1 MANNY
6 IGIDGLVTQS
16 LEEIR
21 ADFTEKFRSIYGTD
35 INIEQNS
42 VDGQFINL
50 MAQEKKDT
58 LDLITQFYN
67 NLDADAVIGI
77 AQDVLYKLN
86 GIIRKDF
93 TYSYCLIY
101 VTITDAVTLQG
112 LDNDIDNPDGVG
124 YTVTD
129 GNGNRWILAATQ
141 EFDTSGKY
149 LLNFRAAE
157 LGAVTAAANTI
168 NIMETVLRGVASVNN
183 PANNYITGGVGE
195 SDSAYR
201 TRRNRS
207 MSVPTQGFD
216 ESTESQ
222 MLTMTDVIDCKVYDN
237 RSNEEKDG
245 IPAHGVWVIV
255 EGGTPSEIARVIYN
269 NIPPGIPMKGEQSVL
284 VSKLNGDVEEIH
296 YEVPTPVNLYLK
308 ATIRNFSTTDID
320 VDYVKSEISKNTY
333 NIGEQVESVNLQTQ
347 IKTLIGANGT
357 PYDVLISADNTNWVE
372 FATPDRL
379 DGYFTITSDTIT
391 LNIIS

>member
-86 GIIRKDF
+86 GVIRKDF

-222 MLTMTDVIDCKVYDN
+222 MLTMSDVIDCKVYDN

>member
-86 GIIRKDF
+86 GVIRKDF

-168 NIMETVLRGVASVNN
+168 NIMETVLRGVAGVNN

-222 MLTMTDVIDCKVYDN
+222 MLTMSDVIDCKVYDN

>member
-1 MANNY
+1 MADNY

-21 ADFTEKFRSIYGTD
+21 ADFTEKFRGIYGTD

-42 VDGQFINL
+42 SDGQFINL

-86 GIIRKDF
+86 GIVRKNF

-101 VTITDAVTLQG
+101 VTTTDAVTLQG

-141 EFDTSGKY
+141 EFETSGKY

-168 NIMETVLRGVASVNN
+168 NIMETVLRNVASVNN

-195 SDSAYR
+195 SDSEYR

-207 MSVPTQGFD
+207 MSMPTQGFD

-222 MLTMTDVIDCKVYDN
+222 MLEMTDVIDCKVYDN
-237 RSNEEKDG
+237 RSNEEKNG

-255 EGGTPSEIARVIYN
+255 EGGTPSEIARIIYN

-284 VSKLNGDVEEIH
+284 VTKLNGDVEEIH
-296 YEVPTPVNLYLK
+296 YEVPTPVNLYVK
-308 ATIRNFSTTDID
+308 ATIRNFTTTDID
-320 VDYVKSEISKNTY
+320 VDYIKSELSKNTY

-347 IKTLIGANGT
+347 IKNLIGANGT
-357 PYDVLISADNTNWVE
+357 PYDVLISCDNVNWVE
-372 FATPDRL
+372 YVMPDRL
-379 DGYFTITSDTIT
+379 DGYFAITSDTIT

>member
-1 MANNY
+1 MADNY
-6 IGIDGLVTQS
+6 IGIDGLITQS

-21 ADFTEKFRSIYGTD
+21 ADFTEKFRGIYGTD

-42 VDGQFINL
+42 SDGQFINL

-86 GIIRKDF
+86 GIVRKNF

-101 VTITDAVTLQG
+101 VTTTDAVTLQG

-141 EFDTSGKY
+141 EFETSGKY

-168 NIMETVLRGVASVNN
+168 NIMETVLRNVASVNN

-195 SDSAYR
+195 SDSEYR

-207 MSVPTQGFD
+207 MSMPTQGFD

-222 MLTMTDVIDCKVYDN
+222 MLEMTDVIDCKVYDN
-237 RSNEEKDG
+237 RSNEEKNG

-255 EGGTPSEIARVIYN
+255 EGGTPSEIARIIYN

-284 VSKLNGDVEEIH
+284 VTKLNGDVEEIH
-296 YEVPTPVNLYLK
+296 YEVPTPVNLYVK

-320 VDYVKSEISKNTY
+320 VDYIKSELSKNTY

-347 IKTLIGANGT
+347 IKNLIGANGT
-357 PYDVLISADNTNWVE
+357 PYDVLISGDNVNWVE
-372 FATPDRL
+372 YVTPDRL
-379 DGYFTITSDTIT
+379 DGYFAITSDTIT

>member
-1 MANNY
+1 MADNY
-6 IGIDGLVTQS
+6 IGIDGLITQS

-21 ADFTEKFRSIYGTD
+21 ADFTEKFRGIYGTD

-42 VDGQFINL
+42 SDGQFINL

-86 GIIRKDF
+86 GIVRKNF

-101 VTITDAVTLQG
+101 VTTTDAVTLQG

-141 EFDTSGKY
+141 EFETSGKY

-168 NIMETVLRGVASVNN
+168 NIMETVLRNVASVNN

-195 SDSAYR
+195 SDSEYR

-207 MSVPTQGFD
+207 MSMPTQGFD

-222 MLTMTDVIDCKVYDN
+222 MLEMTDVIDCKVYDN
-237 RSNEEKDG
+237 RSNEEKNG

-255 EGGTPSEIARVIYN
+255 EGGTPSEIARIIYN
-269 NIPPGIPMKGEQSVL
+269 NIPPGIPMKGEQSAL
-284 VSKLNGDVEEIH
+284 VTKLNGDVEEIH
-296 YEVPTPVNLYLK
+296 YEVPTPVNLYVK

-320 VDYVKSEISKNTY
+320 VDYIKSELSKNTY

-347 IKTLIGANGT
+347 IKNLIGANGT
-357 PYDVLISADNTNWVE
+357 PYDVLISGDNVNWVE
-372 FATPDRL
+372 YVTPDRL
-379 DGYFTITSDTIT
+379 DGYFAITSDTIT

>member
-1 MANNY
+1 MADNY

-21 ADFTEKFRSIYGTD
+21 ADFTEKFRGIYGTD

-42 VDGQFINL
+42 PDGQFINL

-86 GIIRKDF
+86 GIVRKNF

-101 VTITDAVTLQG
+101 VTTTDAVTLQG

-141 EFDTSGKY
+141 EFETSGKY

-168 NIMETVLRGVASVNN
+168 NIMETVLRNVASVNN

-195 SDSAYR
+195 SDSEYR

-207 MSVPTQGFD
+207 MSMPTQGFD

-222 MLTMTDVIDCKVYDN
+222 MLEMTDVIDCKVYDN
-237 RSNEEKDG
+237 RSNEEKNG

-255 EGGTPSEIARVIYN
+255 EGGTPSEIARIIYN

-284 VSKLNGDVEEIH
+284 VTKLNGDVEEIH
-296 YEVPTPVNLYLK
+296 YEVPTPVNLYVK

-320 VDYVKSEISKNTY
+320 VDYIKSELSKNTY

-347 IKTLIGANGT
+347 IKNLIGANGT
-357 PYDVLISADNTNWVE
+357 PYDVLISGDNVNWVE
-372 FATPDRL
+372 YVTPDRL
-379 DGYFTITSDTIT
+379 DGYFAITSDTIT

>member
-1 MANNY
+1 MADNY
-6 IGIDGLVTQS
+6 IGIDGLITQS

-21 ADFTEKFRSIYGTD
+21 ADFTEKFRGIYGTD

-42 VDGQFINL
+42 SDGQFINL

-86 GIIRKDF
+86 GIVRKNF

-101 VTITDAVTLQG
+101 VTTTDAVTLQG

-141 EFDTSGKY
+141 EFETSGKY

-168 NIMETVLRGVASVNN
+168 NIMETVLRNVASVNN

-195 SDSAYR
+195 SDSEYR

-207 MSVPTQGFD
+207 MSMPTQGFD

-222 MLTMTDVIDCKVYDN
+222 MLEMTDVIDCKVYDN
-237 RSNEEKDG
+237 RSNEEKNG

-255 EGGTPSEIARVIYN
+255 EGGTPSEIARIIYN

-284 VSKLNGDVEEIH
+284 VTKLNGDVEEIH
-296 YEVPTPVNLYLK
+296 YEVPTPVNLYVK
-308 ATIRNFSTTDID
+308 ATIRNFTTTDID
-320 VDYVKSEISKNTY
+320 VDYIKSELSKNTY

-347 IKTLIGANGT
+347 IKNLIGANGT
-357 PYDVLISADNTNWVE
+357 PYDVLISGDNVNWVE
-372 FATPDRL
+372 YVTPDRL
-379 DGYFTITSDTIT
+379 DGYFAITSDTIT

>member
-21 ADFTEKFRSIYGTD
+21 ADFTEKFRNIYGTD

-42 VDGQFINL
+42 ADGQFINL

-86 GIIRKDF
+86 GVIRKDF

-112 LDNDIDNPDGVG
+112 LDDDIDNPDGVG

-149 LLNFRAAE
+149 LLNFRAAK

-183 PANNYITGGVGE
+183 PANNYITGGVEE

-222 MLTMTDVIDCKVYDN
+222 LLTMTDVIDCKVYDN
-237 RSNEEKDG
+237 RSNEEKNG

-320 VDYVKSEISKNTY
+320 IDYIKSEISKNTY

-347 IKTLIGANGT
+347 IKNLIGANGT

>member
-21 ADFTEKFRSIYGTD
+21 ADFTEKFRNIYGTD

-42 VDGQFINL
+42 ADGQFINL

-86 GIIRKDF
+86 GVIRKDF

-201 TRRNRS
+201 TRRSRS

-222 MLTMTDVIDCKVYDN
+222 LLTMTDVIDCKVYDN
-237 RSNEEKDG
+237 RSNEEKNG

-320 VDYVKSEISKNTY
+320 IDYIKSEISKNTY

-347 IKTLIGANGT
+347 IKNLIGANGT

>member
-21 ADFTEKFRSIYGTD
+21 ADFTEKFRNIYGTD

-42 VDGQFINL
+42 ADGQFINL

-86 GIIRKDF
+86 GVIRKDF

-222 MLTMTDVIDCKVYDN
+222 LLTMTDVIDCKVYDN
-237 RSNEEKDG
+237 RSNEEKNG

-320 VDYVKSEISKNTY
+320 IDYIKSEISKNTY

-347 IKTLIGANGT
+347 IKNLIGANGT

>member
-1 MANNY
+1 MADNY

-21 ADFTEKFRSIYGTD
+21 ADFTEKFRGIYGTD

-42 VDGQFINL
+42 PDGQFINL

-86 GIIRKDF
+86 GIVRKNF

-101 VTITDAVTLQG
+101 VTTTDAVTLQG

-141 EFDTSGKY
+141 EFETSGKY

-168 NIMETVLRGVASVNN
+168 NIMETVLRNVASVNN

-195 SDSAYR
+195 SDSEYR

-207 MSVPTQGFD
+207 MSMPTQGFD

-222 MLTMTDVIDCKVYDN
+222 MLEMTDVIDCKVYDN
-237 RSNEEKDG
+237 RSNEEKNG

-255 EGGTPSEIARVIYN
+255 EGGTPSEIARIIYN

-284 VSKLNGDVEEIH
+284 VTKLNGDVEEIH
-296 YEVPTPVNLYLK
+296 YEVPTPVNLYVK
-308 ATIRNFSTTDID
+308 ATIRNFTTTDID
-320 VDYVKSEISKNTY
+320 VDYIKSELSKNTY

-347 IKTLIGANGT
+347 IKNLIGANGT
-357 PYDVLISADNTNWVE
+357 PYDVLISGDNVNWVE
-372 FATPDRL
+372 YVTPDRL
-379 DGYFTITSDTIT
+379 DGYFAITSDTIT

>member
-1 MANNY
+1 MADNY

-21 ADFTEKFRSIYGTD
+21 ADFTEKFRGIYGTD

-42 VDGQFINL
+42 SDGQFINL

-86 GIIRKDF
+86 GIVRKNF

-101 VTITDAVTLQG
+101 VTTTDAVTLQG

-141 EFDTSGKY
+141 EFETSGKY

-168 NIMETVLRGVASVNN
+168 NIMETVLRNVASVNN

-195 SDSAYR
+195 SDSEYR

-207 MSVPTQGFD
+207 MSMPTQGFD

-222 MLTMTDVIDCKVYDN
+222 MLEMTDVIDCKVYDN
-237 RSNEEKDG
+237 RSNEEKNG

-255 EGGTPSEIARVIYN
+255 EGGTPSEIARIIYN

-284 VSKLNGDVEEIH
+284 VTKLNGDVEEIH
-296 YEVPTPVNLYLK
+296 YEVPTPVNLYVK

-320 VDYVKSEISKNTY
+320 VDYIKSELSKNTY

-347 IKTLIGANGT
+347 IKNLIGANGT
-357 PYDVLISADNTNWVE
+357 PYDVLISGDNVNWVE
-372 FATPDRL
+372 YVTPDRL
-379 DGYFTITSDTIT
+379 DGYFAITSDTIT

>member
-86 GIIRKDF
+86 GVIRKDF

-168 NIMETVLRGVASVNN
+168 NIMETVLRGVAGVNN

-372 FATPDRL
+372 FATPNRL